1 MAPMLLVA
9 HCSVFRIA
17 APARTKE
24 NSMGDLE
31 DAVGTKTPNASKWLQ
46 NILAGAIP
54 QEKFNRVP

>member
-1 MAPMLLVA
+1 
-9 HCSVFRIA
+9 
-17 APARTKE
+17 
-24 NSMGDLE
+24 MGDLE